1 MDKEKGA
8 TDVDVVLMRYEP
20 EQEGRMIGYIIE
32 FFRAHHSNPSVET
45 AREDLC
51 AWTQPGH
58 ELYMIERG
66 GGPVGFVHICMRG
79 SCVCWI
85 EDIFVEE
92 AQRRQGIAGRAIGLI
107 EQMLS
112 ERGVEGVC
120 MDVVPDNVAAIRL
133 YHRLGFD
140 RLSLVTLRKEL
151 RPYAVERRETIA
163 GLEFKV
169 KKFD

>member
-1 MDKEKGA
+1 MQIALE
-8 TDVDVVLMRYEP
+8 RYEKVH
-20 EQEGRMIGYIIE
+20 EERILGYIIE
-32 FFRAHHSNPSVET
+32 FFRAHHSNPT
-45 AREDLC
+45 LDDAREDLC

-58 ELYMIERG
+58 ELYMIVRG
-66 GGPVGFVHICMRG
+66 FEAVGFMHICMRG
-79 SCVCWI
+79 PTVCWI

-92 AQRRQGIAGRAIGLI
+92 QHRRQGIAGQAIGLV
-107 EQMLS
+107 EKMLA

-120 MDVVPDNVAAIRL
+120 MDVVPDNIAAIRL

-151 RPYAVERRETIA
+151 KPYAVERRETIA
-163 GLEFKV
+163 GLEFNV